1 DAREFLGFLLYLY
14 ESLVDAGAHRTAS
27 GRLKDLISQVR
38 TLGFHLA
45 TLDLRD
51 HSRKLKAAVRQLGIV
66 DREEGQKAI
75 DRLKAQMGQP
85 PPHGTMKAEASDV
98 LNQFRAMRRV
108 QELHG
113 EKASNRYI
121 LSMTHQPVDLWKA
134 ICLASSA
141 KLIIR
146 EGNRWVS
153 RVDFVPLFE
162 TIDDLRN
169 CSHLLEAWFADD
181 TYREILESR
190 NRIQEVMLGY
200 SD

>member
-1 DAREFLGFLLYLY
+1 
-14 ESLVDAGAHRTAS
+14 
-27 GRLKDLISQVR
+27 
-38 TLGFHLA
+38 
-45 TLDLRD
+45 
-51 HSRKLKAAVRQLGIV
+51 
-66 DREEGQKAI
+66 
-75 DRLKAQMGQP
+75 GQP

-162 TIDDLRN
+162 TIDDLRA
-169 CSHLLEAWFADD
+169 CSRLLGAWFADD
-181 TYREILESR
+181 ADRASLESR
-190 NRIQEVMLGY
+190 NRVQEVMLGY
-200 SD
+200 WDSSKDGGYLAANWELFQA